1 MGIAI
6 TPEQRELA
14 EAVRGW
20 IARAVPPEEV
30 RKLLDAPGGG
40 RPPFWDALAAQGLLA
55 VHLSE
60 AYGGGGGDLV
70 DLAVVV
76 EEAARAA
83 LPGPFAAHV
92 LASAVLRSA
101 DADRAAR
108 EGAGGDPVQAA
119 GRGDPVRAGG
129 LPDLLRA
136 LGCGERIGAVAF
148 GAGSLTALAVDGGYV
163 LDGTAPPVL
172 SGADADVFVL
182 AAAVAGVGA
191 GDGRTASGDEPAAGR
206 DAPSSGGPG
215 AETETPSG
223 GGTAP
228 GGAADSSAGAVSGSD
243 IASGGAAGF
252 GEGVT
257 SGGGTASGGAAGSGG
272 GVGSGGIVWL
282 VVDAADLVV
291 RPHESADPT
300 RATAEIRAEGVRVP
314 ADRVLAV
321 DPSLVRDL
329 AAVVLAA
336 DACGTAAWA
345 LDTAAGHARVR
356 EQFGRPI
363 GHFQGVKHL
372 CADMLVRLEQA
383 RALTWDAARAGQEPS
398 GVRELAAC
406 LAAGAALDAAC
417 SCAKDCVQI
426 LGGIGFTW
434 EHDAHL
440 YLRRALVARQLLGAG
455 SGHLRR
461 AARLAR
467 GGVRRELRLEL
478 PPEADGH
485 RAEARQ
491 VIDRVRGLG
500 PAAARRTLAPTGYA
514 APHLPPPYGLGAGP
528 VRQLAIQQELAA
540 AGVRISDLG
549 IATWVV
555 PSLIAYGTGPQ
566 QERYLLPTLS
576 GDLLWCQL
584 FSEPGAGSD
593 LASLRTHA
601 ERTADGRW
609 RINGQKVWTSA
620 AQWADHGILL
630 ARTNPAAP
638 KHKGLT
644 YFVVDMKNTD
654 GIDIRPLKEI
664 TGDSLFNEVYF
675 DDAVLPADAVVGEVD
690 DGWRVARNTLGN
702 ERVHMADQLTFDT
715 GLEALIPADVDGSR
729 LGALLAEAH
738 ALACITLRTTLRQ
751 VSGVE
756 PGAGASVRKLV
767 QTAHQQKVAELA
779 LELLGPEGAL
789 CEGPGERA
797 VHGFLLSRCLTIAGG
812 TTQVQL
818 NVVAERILGLPRD

>member
-30 RKLLDAPGGG
+30 RKLLDAPGSG

-55 VHLSE
+55 AHLPE

-83 LPGPFAAHV
+83 LPGPFVANV
-92 LASAVLRSA
+92 LASAVLTA
-101 DADRAAR
+101 
-108 EGAGGDPVQAA
+108 EVAGGTGDAVRAA
-119 GRGDPVRAGG
+119 GRGDLV
-129 LPDLLRA
+129 RA

-148 GAGSLTALAVDGGYV
+148 GAGSLTVRAADGGYV

-172 SGADADVFVL
+172 SGADADVLVL
-182 AAAVAGVGA
+182 AAGGGEGV
-191 GDGRTASGDEPAAGR
+191 AAG
-206 DAPSSGGPG
+206 
-215 AETETPSG
+215 
-223 GGTAP
+223 
-228 GGAADSSAGAVSGSD
+228 GGAASD
-243 IASGGAAGF
+243 
-252 GEGVT
+252 
-257 SGGGTASGGAAGSGG
+257 GGTASHADASSGA
-272 GVGSGGIVWL
+272 VLWM

-300 RATAEIRAEGVRVP
+300 RATAEVRAQGVRVP
-314 ADRVLAV
+314 AGRVLAV

-345 LDTAAGHARVR
+345 LDTAAGHAKVR

-383 RALTWDAARAGQEPS
+383 RALTWDAARAGQESSAAGRKPS
-398 GVRELAAC
+398 GVRELVAS
-406 LAAGAALDAAC
+406 LAVGAALDAAC

-440 YLRRALVARQLLGAG
+440 YLRRAVVARQLLGAG

-461 AARLAR
+461 AARFAR
-467 GGVRRELRLEL
+467 GGARRELRLEL
-478 PPEADGH
+478 PPEADAY

-491 VIDRVRGLG
+491 VIDRVRGLD
-500 PAAARRTLAPTGYA
+500 PAAVRRSLAPTGYA

-528 VRQLAIQQELAA
+528 VQQLAVQQELAA
-540 AGVRISDLG
+540 AGARISDLG

-555 PSLIAYGTGPQ
+555 PSLIAYGTGGQ
-566 QERYLLPTLS
+566 QERHLLPTLR
-576 GDLLWCQL
+576 GDQLWCQL

-593 LASLRTHA
+593 LASLRTRA

-644 YFVVDMKNTD
+644 YFVVDMKKTD

-675 DDAVLPADAVVGEVD
+675 DDVLLPADAVVGEVD
-690 DGWRVARNTLGN
+690 GGWRVARNTLGN

-715 GLEALIPADVDGSR
+715 GLEALMSADADDSR
-729 LGALLAEAH
+729 MGALLAEAH
-738 ALACITLRTTLRQ
+738 ALACIGLRTTLRQ
-751 VSGVE
+751 ISGVE

-767 QTAHQQKVAELA
+767 QTAHQQKVAELG

-789 CEGPGERA
+789 REGPGERA

>member
-1 MGIAI
+1 MGIAV

-14 EAVRGW
+14 ESVRGW
-20 IARAVPPEEV
+20 IARAVPAGEV
-30 RKLLDAPGGG
+30 RKLLDSPGAG

-55 VHLSE
+55 VHLPE
-60 AYGGGGGDLV
+60 GLGGGGGDLV

-83 LPGPFAAHV
+83 LPGPFVANALAAAV
-92 LASAVLRSA
+92 LAA
-101 DADRAAR
+101 
-108 EGAGGDPVQAA
+108 EHEGGAGESGESGQFGEVSESRQAGQAVQSGEGGGSA
-119 GRGDPVRAGG
+119 GSVRGDGRADLVRA
-129 LPDLLRA
+129 LAR
-136 LGCGERIGAVAF
+136 GERIGAVAF
-148 GAGSLTALAVDGGYV
+148 GTGSLTARPVDGGYV

-172 SGADADVFVL
+172 SGADADVLLL
-182 AAAVAGVGA
+182 A
-191 GDGRTASGDEPAAGR
+191 
-206 DAPSSGGPG
+206 
-215 AETETPSG
+215 
-223 GGTAP
+223 
-228 GGAADSSAGAVSGSD
+228 
-243 IASGGAAGF
+243 ASGGTPADPGRTLWF
-252 GEGVT
+252 VT
-257 SGGGTASGGAAGSGG
+257 
-272 GVGSGGIVWL
+272 
-282 VVDAADLVV
+282 DAAELTV
-291 RPHESADPT
+291 RAHESADPT
-300 RATAEIRAEGVRVP
+300 RATAEVRAGEVRVP

-321 DPSLVRDL
+321 GPSLVRDL

-336 DACGTAAWA
+336 DACGTAAWS
-345 LDTAAGHARVR
+345 LDTAAAHARVR

-372 CADMLVRLEQA
+372 CADMLLRLEQA
-383 RALTWDAARAGQEPS
+383 RALTWDAARAGRERP
-398 GVRELAAC
+398 GVRELAAS
-406 LAAGAALDAAC
+406 LAAGTALETAC

-455 SGHLRR
+455 GGHLRR
-461 AARLAR
+461 AVRLAR
-467 GGVRRELRLEL
+467 EGVRRELRLEL
-478 PPEADGH
+478 PPEAAGH
-485 RAEARQ
+485 RAGARA
-491 VIDRVRGLG
+491 VIDRARGLG
-500 PAAARRTLAPTGYA
+500 PADARRALAPTGYA

-528 VRQLAIQQELAA
+528 VHQLAVQQELAA
-540 AGVRISDLG
+540 AGVRVSDLG

-555 PSLIAYGTGPQ
+555 PSLIAHGTPEQ
-566 QERYLLPTLS
+566 LERYLPATLR

-593 LASLRTHA
+593 LASLRTRA
-601 ERTADGRW
+601 ERTPDGRW

-630 ARTNPAAP
+630 ARTDPDAP

-654 GIDIRPLKEI
+654 GIGIRPLKEI
-664 TGDSLFNEVYF
+664 TGDSLFNEVWF
-675 DDAVLPADAVVGEVD
+675 DDVLLPADAVVGEVD
-690 DGWRVARNTLGN
+690 DGWRVARTTLGN

-715 GLEALIPADVDGSR
+715 GLEALIPADVDAVR
-729 LGALLAEAH
+729 LGVLLAEAH

-751 VSGVE
+751 VSGAE
-756 PGAGASVRKLV
+756 PGAGASVRKLA
-767 QTAHQQKVAELA
+767 QTAHQQRVAELA

-818 NVVAERILGLPRD
+818 NVVAERMLGLPRD

>member
-1 MGIAI
+1 MGIGI

-14 EAVRGW
+14 DAVRGW
-20 IARAVPPEEV
+20 IARAAPPEEV

-40 RPPFWDALAAQGLLA
+40 RPPYWDALAAQGLLA
-55 VHLSE
+55 VHLPE
-60 AYGGGGGDLV
+60 EYGGGGGGLV
-70 DLAVVV
+70 ELAVVV

-83 LPGPFAAHV
+83 LPGPYVASV
-92 LASAVLRSA
+92 LASAVL
-101 DADRAAR
+101 AAAGASR
-108 EGAGGDPVQAA
+108 LVGAVAGGS
-119 GRGDPVRAGG
+119 
-129 LPDLLRA
+129 
-136 LGCGERIGAVAF
+136 RIAAVAF
-148 GAGSLTALAVDGGYV
+148 GTGSLTAVPTDDGYV
-163 LDGTAPPVL
+163 LDGQAPPVL
-172 SGADADVFVL
+172 SGADADLLIL
-182 AAAVAGVGA
+182 AAAAE
-191 GDGRTASGDEPAAGR
+191 SGTVWAA
-206 DAPSSGGPG
+206 
-215 AETETPSG
+215 
-223 GGTAP
+223 
-228 GGAADSSAGAVSGSD
+228 
-243 IASGGAAGF
+243 
-252 GEGVT
+252 
-257 SGGGTASGGAAGSGG
+257 
-272 GVGSGGIVWL
+272 
-282 VVDAADLVV
+282 VDAADLAV

-300 RATAEIRAEGVRVP
+300 RGTAEVRAVGLRVP
-314 ADRVLAV
+314 AGRILAV
-321 DPSLVRDL
+321 DSVLVRDL
-329 AAVVLAA
+329 ASVVLAA

-345 LDTAAGHARVR
+345 LDTASEYAKVR

-363 GHFQGVKHL
+363 GRFQGIKHL

-383 RALTWDAARAGQEPS
+383 RALTWDAARAAREPD
-398 GVRELAAC
+398 GTRELAAA
-406 LAAGAALDAAC
+406 LAAGTALDTAC

-440 YLRRALVARQLLGAG
+440 YLRRALVARQLLG
-455 SGHLRR
+455 SGDTHRLR
-461 AARLAR
+461 AVRLAAA
-467 GGVRRELRLEL
+467 GARRELRMEL
-478 PPEADGH
+478 PAQAAEYRALAREAIGG
-485 RAEARQ
+485 A
-491 VIDRVRGLG
+491 RGLA
-500 PAAARRTLAPTGYA
+500 PAEVRRLLAPTGYA

-528 VRQLAIQQELAA
+528 VQQLAVQQELAA
-540 AGVRISDLG
+540 AGVRLSDLG

-555 PSLIAYGTGPQ
+555 PSLIAYGTPQ
-566 QERYLLPTLS
+566 QQDRYLLPTLR

-593 LASLRTHA
+593 LASLRTRA

-609 RINGQKVWTSA
+609 RVNGQKVWTSA

-630 ARTNPAAP
+630 ARTNPDAP
-638 KHKGLT
+638 RHKGLT

-675 DDAVLPADAVVGEVD
+675 DDVSLPPDAVVGEVD

-715 GLEALIPADVDGSR
+715 GLEALLARADEIDGAR
-729 LGALLAEAH
+729 LGTLLAEAQ
-738 ALACITLRTTLRQ
+738 ALACIGLRTTLRQ
-751 VSGVE
+751 VSGLE

-779 LELLGPEGAL
+779 LELLGPAGAVREGA
-789 CEGPGERA
+789 GERA